1 MEIEW
6 SIIKDYIP
14 IIVVIISSV
23 LAYVIGKSSERN
35 KKYAAMSEESVTKF
49 LAKMYSE
56 VVAITNVKRYDITS
70 IKNFIKS
77 YANDTEIYKLYD
89 DILINEIIVLSIKLN
104 VAELSNQELS
114 KEFNKISNKIENIYW
129 ERYVVNAEGFNWF
142 IATKTINPWISLP
155 GSLFLK
161 TRKITEYT
169 SIILAMTTYL
179 VLIESFISKGKG
191 LFSYDTTITIVGFF
205 IAVLILYFL
214 LNGISTIFDKN
225 PKMKNKRN
233 IKKYEPLT
241 TQLED
246 VDSA

>member
-6 SIIKDYIP
+6 SIIKDYVP

-35 KKYAAMSEESVTKF
+35 KKFAAMSEESVTKF

-56 VVAITNVKRYDITS
+56 VVTITNVKRYDIIS

-104 VAELSNQELS
+104 VTELSNQELS
-114 KEFNKISNKIENIYW
+114 REFNKISNKIENIYW

-169 SIILAMTTYL
+169 SIILAMATYL

-214 LNGISTIFDKN
+214 LNSISTIFDKN
-225 PKMKNKRN
+225 PKIKNKRN
-233 IKKYEPLT
+233 IKKYETLPD
-241 TQLED
+241 QLED

>member
-6 SIIKDYIP
+6 TIIKDYIP

-35 KKYAAMSEESVTKF
+35 KRFAAMSEESVTIF

-56 VVAITNVKRYDITS
+56 VVTITNVKRYDINS
-70 IKNFIKS
+70 VKNFIKS
-77 YANDTEIYKLYD
+77 YANDAEIYKLYD
-89 DILINEIIVLSIKLN
+89 DTLINEIIVLSVKID
-104 VAELSNQELS
+104 VTELSNQQLP
-114 KEFNKISNKIENIYW
+114 KEFNKISNKIEKIYW

-169 SIILAMTTYL
+169 SIILAMATYL
-179 VLIESFISKGKG
+179 VLIESFISRGKG
-191 LFSYDTTITIVGFF
+191 LFSYDTTITIVGF
-205 IAVLILYFL
+205 L
-214 LNGISTIFDKN
+214 
-225 PKMKNKRN
+225 
-233 IKKYEPLT
+233 
-241 TQLED
+241 
-246 VDSA
+246 